1 MELDELTDH
10 SAGPLYVDRSDAER
24 GSEGPFYAVY
34 TTPEATDRWGYFCSR
49 CESLDN
55 AMDTMG
61 RIVCNQC
68 PNVRKP
74 DEWDAA
80 HE

>member
-1 MELDELTDH
+1 MELEEISDESGRT
-10 SAGPLYVDRSDAER
+10 LYIDREDDER

-34 TTPEATDRWGYFCSR
+34 STPETTDRWGYFCST

>member
-1 MELDELTDH
+1 MELEELTVDT
-10 SAGPLYVDRSDAER
+10 AGTLYVDRGETER
-24 GSEGPFYAVY
+24 GSEAPFYTVY
-34 TTPEATDRWGYFCSR
+34 LTDDATERWGYLCGS

-61 RIVCNQC
+61 RIVCNDC

-74 DEWDAA
+74 EEWDAA